1 MNSLS
6 NSDRRSGRRLRH
18 LLPLLLLWA
27 LSGCGSPGG
36 GGVVEEGDR
45 LPALSL
51 QQLDDGPDGLEG
63 YRGRLLVVNIW
74 ATWCAPCREE
84 MPALQRLADI
94 MEDEP
99 FTLVGLSI
107 DDDANLVR
115 EFLLR
120 YGIRFP
126 IVLDPDAVETTVKLG
141 SLGYPDTLVVDA
153 DGRIVRRVTGLEV
166 WDSADMVSF
175 LRGHLPRMS
184 GGG

>member
-1 MNSLS
+1 MQSPPS
-6 NSDRRSGRRLRH
+6 FQTARAVPRRI
-18 LLPLLLLWA
+18 LLMLLLAWA
-27 LSGCGSPGG
+27 LAGCSGAGDGLVG
-36 GGVVEEGDR
+36 EGDT
-45 LPALSL
+45 LPAMSL
-51 QQLDDGPDGLEG
+51 QQLDDGPDGLDG

-84 MPALQRLADI
+84 MPSLQRLADA
-94 MEDEP
+94 MAGEP
-99 FTLVGLSI
+99 FALVGLSI

-120 YGIRFP
+120 YDIRFP
-126 IVLDPDAVETTVKLG
+126 IVLDPGAVETTAKIG

-153 DGRIVRRVTGLEV
+153 EGRIVRRVTGLEV

-175 LRGHLPRMS
+175 LRGQLPRTA